1 MGSLIRHSLR
11 MRRVLTAS
19 VMLAVAVSVMA
30 LFALGLT
37 YGGVQ
42 QGVRASAERGGA
54 QVMVV
59 PRDAAADV
67 SDTALLFTGA
77 PAPIYLPTSTARDI
91 EEIPGVERATSQFFS
106 QTLNES
112 CCSTGGATRL
122 VGVDFAKDWTIQPFS
137 GRDLSDG
144 LSDDEVIV
152 GADVGGD
159 VGGRLSLLGSVFT
172 IVEKLEPSG
181 ADLDDCLL
189 LDIDVARGL
198 SAENLGLSHLWEKYG
213 SPADL
218 VSCVLVDLDGDV
230 EASIV
235 LNRINALDGV
245 QGIQRSDVVASSQKQ
260 LEAVFLILLGAGVL
274 MLASTLVQLFARFYS
289 CVWERKS
296 ELALY
301 RAMGA
306 SKGQIRSLIG
316 GEVSVIV
323 GVGLVLGLA
332 CGAGLYELLVG
343 MLQDGSAFPFIP
355 LDTGAVVG
363 LSAAIV
369 LAFALLSLAAIAAP
383 LAQIGRLDPSLAMQQ
398 GDID

>member
-1 MGSLIRHSLR
+1 
-11 MRRVLTAS
+11 MRKVLTAS
-19 VMLAVAVSVMA
+19 VVLAVAVSVMA

-54 QVMVV
+54 QIMVV

-77 PAPIYLPTSTARDI
+77 PAPVYFPVSTAEAI
-91 EEIPGVERATSQFFS
+91 GEVEGVGRATTQFFS

-112 CCSTGGATRL
+112 CCSTAGATRL
-122 VGVDFAKDWTIQPFS
+122 IGVDFARDWTVQPFS
-137 GRDLSDG
+137 GRDLSVG
-144 LSDDEVIV
+144 LADDEVIL
-152 GADVGGD
+152 GD
-159 VGGRLSLLGSVFT
+159 RLSLLGRTFT

-181 ADLDDCLL
+181 ADLDDSLL
-189 LDIDVARGL
+189 LAIDTARSL
-198 SAENLGLSHLWEKYG
+198 SEENLGLSYLWDKYG
-213 SPADL
+213 APGDL
-218 VSCVLVDLDGDV
+218 VSCVLADLDGTAD
-230 EASIV
+230 ASVV

-245 QGIQRSDVVASSQKQ
+245 YAFQRSEVVEASQKQ
-260 LEAVFLILLGAGVL
+260 LETVFLILLGAGVL

-306 SKGQIRSLIG
+306 SKGQLRALIG
-316 GEVSVIV
+316 GEVAAIV
-323 GVGLVLGLA
+323 GAGLVSGLA
-332 CGAGLYELLVG
+332 CGAGLYVVLMDL
-343 MLQDGSAFPFIP
+343 LQDGSAFPFISP
-355 LDTGAVVG
+355 DPGETGA
-363 LSAAIV
+363 LAAV
-369 LAFALLSLAAIAAP
+369 LAAAFALLALAAIAAP

>member
-1 MGSLIRHSLR
+1 
-11 MRRVLTAS
+11 MRKVLTAS
-19 VMLAVAVSVMA
+19 VVLAVAVSVMA

-54 QVMVV
+54 QIMVV

-67 SDTALLFTGA
+67 PDTALLFTGA
-77 PAPIYLPTSTARDI
+77 PAPVYFPVSTAEAI
-91 EEIPGVERATSQFFS
+91 GEVEGVGRATIQFFS

-112 CCSTGGATRL
+112 CCSTAGATRL
-122 VGVDFAKDWTIQPFS
+122 IGVDFARDWTVQPFS
-137 GRDLSDG
+137 GRDLSVG
-144 LSDDEVIV
+144 LADDEVIL

-159 VGGRLSLLGSVFT
+159 VGDRLSLLGRTFT

-181 ADLDDCLL
+181 ADLDDSLL
-189 LDIDVARGL
+189 LAIDTARSL
-198 SAENLGLSHLWEKYG
+198 SEENLGLSYLWDKYG
-213 SPADL
+213 APGDL
-218 VSCVLVDLDGDV
+218 VSCVLADLDGTAD
-230 EASIV
+230 ASVV

-245 QGIQRSDVVASSQKQ
+245 YAFQRSEVVEASQKQ
-260 LEAVFLILLGAGVL
+260 LETVFLILLGAGVL

-306 SKGQIRSLIG
+306 SKGQLRALIG
-316 GEVSVIV
+316 GEVAAIV
-323 GVGLVLGLA
+323 GAGLVSGLA
-332 CGAGLYELLVG
+332 CGAGLYVVLMDL
-343 MLQDGSAFPFIP
+343 LQDGSAFPFISP
-355 LDTGAVVG
+355 DPGETGA
-363 LSAAIV
+363 LAAV
-369 LAFALLSLAAIAAP
+369 LAAAFALLALAAIAAP